1 MRSVTYVANNDV
13 VLLETGQELF
23 PAMTAAIDAAR
34 HDILFETY
42 IFAEDTV
49 AKGIEQALIRAARR
63 GVKVR
68 VLVDWFGTGHR
79 VCCRRAEAFA
89 EVGVHYRVFNKWF
102 RRGVAR
108 THRKITVVDGETAFV
123 GGININD
130 DMLCDYDPERPLPA
144 PRWDFAVQVRGP
156 LVAQIHFEAQ
166 AQWMRAGHLK
176 LRHRMELFRET
187 RREALRQPPG
197 QGARPMRAAFV
208 VRDNLRNRRTIQR
221 AYLQAIGQAKK
232 SVLLANP
239 YFAPGRKFRD
249 ALAQAAQ
256 RGVEVTLLIGVGEF
270 RLQDAVARS
279 FYPKL
284 LAAGIHVVEYRK
296 TQLHAKIA
304 VVDDDWATV
313 GSSNCDGLSL
323 FLNQEANI
331 VVRNA
336 AFARA
341 VRTHI
346 GKGIADGVVVRL
358 EEFEGMG
365 WVRRAQYGVAY
376 FLYKL
381 AMRIFAIGYA

>member
-1 MRSVTYVANNDV
+1 MRSVTYVANNDIT
-13 VLLETGQELF
+13 LLETGQQLF
-23 PAMTAAIDAAR
+23 PAMIAAIDAAR
-34 HDILFETY
+34 HDVLFETY
-42 IFAEDTV
+42 IFAEDEV
-49 AKGIEQALIRAARR
+49 ARGIEAALIRAAER
-63 GVKVR
+63 GLKVR

-79 VCCRRAEAFA
+79 ACCRRAEAFA
-89 EVGVHYRVFNKWF
+89 RAGVFYRVFNPWF
-102 RRGVAR
+102 KRGIAR
-108 THRKITVVDGETAFV
+108 THRKITVVDGEIAFV

-130 DMLCDYDPERPLPA
+130 DMVCDYDPERALPA
-144 PRWDFAVQVRGP
+144 PRWDFAVSVRGP

-166 AQWMRAGHLK
+166 AQWMRAGRLDI
-176 LRHRMELFRET
+176 LSRIGLYRET
-187 RREALRQPPG
+187 RKAPPTE
-197 QGARPMRAAFV
+197 GARPMRAAFV

-239 YFAPGRKFRD
+239 YFAPGRKFRE
-249 ALAQAAQ
+249 ALAQAAR
-256 RGVEVTLLIGVGEF
+256 RGVSVTLLIGTGEF
-270 RLQDAVARS
+270 RMQDAVARS

-284 LAAGIHVVEYRK
+284 LADGIQVVEYRK

-331 VVRNA
+331 VVKNA

-341 VRTHI
+341 VRAHI
-346 GKGIADGVVVRL
+346 ERGVADGEIVRM

-365 WVRRAQYGVAY
+365 WMRRMRYEMAY
-376 FLYKL
+376 LLYKL
-381 AMRIFAIGYA
+381 TMRIFAIGYA

>member
-13 VLLETGQELF
+13 TLLETGQQLF
-23 PAMTAAIDAAR
+23 PAMIAAIDAAR

-42 IFAEDTV
+42 IFAEDEV
-49 AKGIEQALIRAARR
+49 ARGIEAALIRAAER
-63 GVKVR
+63 GLKVR

-79 VCCRRAEAFA
+79 ACCRRAEAFA
-89 EVGVHYRVFNKWF
+89 RAGVYYRVFNPWF
-102 RRGVAR
+102 KRGIAR
-108 THRKITVVDGETAFV
+108 THRKITVVDGEIAFV

-130 DMLCDYDPERPLPA
+130 DMVCDYDPERALPA
-144 PRWDFAVQVRGP
+144 PRWDFAVSVRGP

-166 AQWMRAGHLK
+166 AQWMRAGRLDI
-176 LRHRMELFRET
+176 LSRIGLYRET
-187 RREALRQPPG
+187 RKAPPTE
-197 QGARPMRAAFV
+197 GARPMRAAFV

-239 YFAPGRKFRD
+239 YFAPGRKFRE
-249 ALAQAAQ
+249 ALAQAAR
-256 RGVEVTLLIGVGEF
+256 RGVQVTLLIGTGEF
-270 RLQDAVARS
+270 RMQDAVARS

-284 LAAGIHVVEYRK
+284 LADGIQVVEYRK

-331 VVRNA
+331 VVKNA

-346 GKGIADGVVVRL
+346 ERGIADGEIVHM

-365 WVRRAQYGVAY
+365 WMRRMRYEMAY
-376 FLYKL
+376 LLYKL
-381 AMRIFAIGYA
+381 TMRIFAIGYA